1 MKEMA
6 EMLMNNTEQK
16 NLFFFHWVQLQM
28 VSKYRTRAFIG
39 VFSSEHSPAAPAPPV
54 PGPGSVPPPGLGS
67 AAASTA
73 KIHKII
79 GMKIEQLKCR
89 GASSPGS

>member
-1 MKEMA
+1 MA

-16 NLFFFHWVQLQM
+16 NLFFFFLHWVQLQM

-39 VFSSEHSPAAPAPPV
+39 VFSSEHSPTPPV

-67 AAASTA
+67 AAAPTA

-79 GMKIEQLKCR
+79 SMKIEQLKCR